1 MCLLSSKQ
9 TANMTVQS
17 YTHRR
22 ESRRQLYIL
31 QQCLHPKMIQNTILL
46 KANKFT
52 TFKMEFSLVIYR
64 IQNDFSISRL
74 LCKWRYL
81 IMWLVRRWLL
91 LWGLWKSQEALV
103 GKCIDRQ
110 LKMTWGTSHFT
121 ISATTVFCMSWLM
134 GY

>member
-64 IQNDFSISRL
+64 IQNNFSISHL

-91 LWGLWKSQEALV
+91 LWGLWKSRGFG
-103 GKCIDRQ
+103 GKVYRQ

-121 ISATTVFCMSWLM
+121 ISATTVFFMSWLM

>member
-64 IQNDFSISRL
+64 IQNNFSISRL

-81 IMWLVRRWLL
+81 IMWLVKKMAFVVGTLE
-91 LWGLWKSQEALV
+91 KSRGFG
-103 GKCIDRQ
+103 GKVYRQ